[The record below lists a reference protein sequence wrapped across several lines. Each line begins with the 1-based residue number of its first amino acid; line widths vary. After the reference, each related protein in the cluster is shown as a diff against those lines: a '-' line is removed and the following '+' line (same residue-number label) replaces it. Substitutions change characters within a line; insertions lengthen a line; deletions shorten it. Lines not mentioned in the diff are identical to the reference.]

1 MFLGGGICCCLANI
15 CLVVI
20 LNVEDPLVTLANPYD
35 LIVVVPT
42 KDHTQIDE
50 EVRQIAAKKKS
61 PMINKYLIKKI
72 REELVIE
79 KAR

>member
-35 LIVVVPT
+35 LIVVVPS
-42 KDHTQIDE
+42 KDHTQKDE
-50 EVRQIAAKKKS
+50 EVRDIARE
-61 PMINKYLIKKI
+61 II
-72 REELVIE
+72 RSIIE
-79 KAR
+79 KEIGEKVK

>member
-1 MFLGGGICCCLANI
+1 
-15 CLVVI
+15 
-20 LNVEDPLVTLANPYD
+20 
-35 LIVVVPT
+35 VPT
-42 KDHTQIDE
+42 KDYTQIDE

-61 PMINKYLIKKI
+61 PIIENYLIKKI

>member
-1 MFLGGGICCCLANI
+1 
-15 CLVVI
+15 VI

-42 KDHTQIDE
+42 KDYTQIDE

-61 PMINKYLIKKI
+61 PMIKKYLIKKI